1 MGLTLLILGLIV
13 FFAPHVFVTR
23 REARARLIARIGEGP
38 YKIAFS
44 VISAIGIGLIA
55 YGFARYRAGEWI
67 NVWYPPVWT
76 RHLALLLN
84 WVALIC
90 IVAAYI
96 PGHIK
101 RVLKHPMLVGVKLW
115 AFAHLISNGDL
126 GSMILF
132 GSFLAWAVFD
142 RIAVKR
148 RTDGVAPHV
157 RPGGWMGDVA
167 VIVVGTVAYIAVVFW
182 FHPAVIGVPVMSR

>member
-44 VISAIGIGLIA
+44 VISAIGIVLIA

-67 NVWYPPVWT
+67 NLWYPPVWT

-84 WVALIC
+84 WVAFVCLA
-90 IVAAYI
+90 AAYI
-96 PGHIK
+96 PGNIK
-101 RVLKHPMLVGVKLW
+101 RVLKHPMLVGVKIW
-115 AFAHLISNGDL
+115 ALAHLISNGDL

-148 RTDGVAPHV
+148 RVDSGAPAP
-157 RPGGWMGDVA
+157 RAGGWPGDVVAIAVGTAVYAA
-167 VIVVGTVAYIAVVFW
+167 VIFW